1 MKKTQRIEAF
11 RNIRRN
17 RVSFLSI
24 VFISLMAVTAYL
36 GLSFSAEGIRK
47 SGDAAYAA
55 DRTADIEINA
65 ASPMTRSDLEKV
77 LGTEGVADAEGILF
91 ASSRVGNGVETRD
104 IMLRTLSERISLPEL
119 SEGAFPASADE
130 CAVEKT
136 LADRFGYRPG
146 DRLSLKGRNADTD
159 AVIGTTD
166 YTVTGIFTTADHLTD
181 LVSYEPILL
190 VTRDAFNPAV
200 VQGDVYTAILV
211 RINADDPYRFSQS
224 WRDSAE
230 RICDNLE
237 PISNHWIFT
246 PLHNTA
252 SYVCT
257 EEHANLLSTVS
268 LSFSLLFILLA
279 ALVIYSTI
287 GRLVEHERQLTG
299 ASKAMGLRNSEIF
312 AKYMLFGA
320 GGAMAGTAGGILL
333 SIGFERLVVFFVGG
347 SFLFRKQLI
356 AFLPVPT
363 VLIVAGAALLSF
375 ASVYFA
381 CHRLIKSSAVSLMN
395 GEVTGRK
402 IRKKKASGRGS
413 LYLRLIFRNMRMDWK
428 RVLVSIFSI
437 AGSCTLLMIGFCLKY
452 SVSRVPEKQYDKIQ
466 RYSMVVAADI
476 TAYPESLDSLSRVL
490 DEEKIP
496 YCAAY
501 MADVPYMASE
511 SHSVLT
517 MICPAE
523 GETFAEEYC
532 FTDVSTR
539 KTIALPES
547 GMLVSRMF
555 AVKYDLKPGDSFTL
569 YDIRMTPHQAEIAGV
584 FENYV
589 GVSAIC
595 TSAYAEECMGYRQPC
610 NTLLLRNVQD
620 PEGLRQKLSGVEG
633 FISLASAKKQETL
646 LNGISSTLNLVILML
661 GILSVLIAAFILLN
675 LVDTYVKQ
683 KKNELTIMRINGYT
697 TAETIRYASMEC
709 YGITLLGILVGL
721 GSGFGFATDV
731 RSKIDQLSL
740 SFVAAPHWVAFVA
753 SAAITAVISWGLHYL
768 AFRKIRNLKLSDIQ
782 K

>member
-1 MKKTQRIEAF
+1 MKKTQRIDAF

-36 GLSFSAEGIRK
+36 GLSFSAEGIRR
-47 SGDAAYAA
+47 SGDAAYVA

-65 ASPMTRSDLEKV
+65 ASLMTRADLEAV
-77 LGTEGVADAEGILF
+77 LATEGVADAEGVLF
-91 ASSRVGNGVETRD
+91 APSRVGNGLETRD
-104 IMLRTLSERISLPEL
+104 IMLRTLPERMSLPEL

-130 CAVEKT
+130 CAVEKE
-136 LADRFGYRPG
+136 LAEKFGFRPG
-146 DRLSLKGRNADTD
+146 DRISLKGRNADTD
-159 AVIGTTD
+159 FVIGTKD

-190 VTRDAFNPAV
+190 VTRGAFNAAV
-200 VQGDVYTAILV
+200 IQEDVYTAMLV
-211 RINADDPYRFSQS
+211 RIRPDDPYRFSQA
-224 WRDSAE
+224 WRDSAD
-230 RICDNLE
+230 RISGNLE
-237 PISNHWIFT
+237 AVDSRWTVT

-268 LSFSLLFILLA
+268 VSFSLLFILLA

-287 GRLVEHERQLTG
+287 ARLIEHERQLTG
-299 ASKAMGLRNSEIF
+299 ASKAMGLRNREII
-312 AKYMLFGA
+312 AKYLLFGA
-320 GGAMAGTAGGILL
+320 GGAMTGTAGGILL
-333 SIGFERLVVFFVGG
+333 SIGFERLVIFFVGT
-347 SFLFRKQLI
+347 SFLFRTQVI

-381 CHRLIKSSAVSLMN
+381 CHRLIRSSAVSLMN
-395 GEVTGRK
+395 GETAGRR
-402 IRKKKASGRGS
+402 IRSRKTSRGGS
-413 LYLRLIFRNMRMDWK
+413 LYLRLILRNMRMDWK

-437 AGSCTLLMIGFCLKY
+437 AGSCTLLMVGFCLKFA
-452 SVSRVPEKQYDKIQ
+452 VSRVPEKQYEKIQ
-466 RYSMVVAADI
+466 RYSMVVAAD
-476 TAYPESLDSLSRVL
+476 TAAHPDSLDGLSRVL
-490 DEEKIP
+490 EEESIP
-496 YCAAY
+496 HCAAY
-501 MADVPYMASE
+501 MADIPYKASE
-511 SHSVLT
+511 SRGILT
-517 MICPAE
+517 MICPAG

-539 KTIALPES
+539 KTISLPES
-547 GMLVSRMF
+547 GLLVSRMF
-555 AVKYDLKPGDSFTL
+555 AVKYGLEPGDSFTL
-569 YDIRMTPHQAEIAGV
+569 YDIRMAPHQAEIAGV

-595 TSAYAEECMGYRQPC
+595 TSSYAEECLGYALPC
-610 NTLLLRNVQD
+610 NTLMLRSVPD
-620 PEGLRQKLSGVEG
+620 PEGLRQKLSGMEG

-646 LNGISSTLNLVILML
+646 LNGISTTLTLVILML

-675 LVDTYVKQ
+675 LVDTYVRQ

-697 TAETIRYASMEC
+697 TVETIRYASMEC

-721 GSGFGFATDV
+721 ACGFAFATDV
-731 RSKIDQLSL
+731 RSRIDQLSL
-740 SFVAAPHWVAFVA
+740 SFVASPHWVAFVA
-753 SAAITAVISWGLHYL
+753 SAAITGVISGVLHYL
-768 AFRKIRNLKLSDIQ
+768 AFRKIRHLKLSDIQ